1 MVWSNAQNQMIVTLK
16 TTYAFLV
23 LYYELSNQAQ
33 ACFRSSFTNTISS
46 TQFVKLS
53 FSLVLVCWCS
63 CAPCSLF
70 YSCAAAQT
78 ALQFIITA
86 ELVAARFQ
94 VASVRIAM
102 LDTAS
107 PPNDWRGNH
116 LNHLQAVIVEVIRVP
131 DLVIDTTSK
140 RLFAQ

>member
-23 LYYELSNQAQ
+23 LHYELSNQ
-33 ACFRSSFTNTISS
+33 ACFRSSFPNTMSS

-53 FSLVLVCWCS
+53 FSLVLVRWCS
-63 CAPCSLF
+63 CAPQTI
-70 YSCAAAQT
+70 YTCAAAAQM

-86 ELVAARFQ
+86 ELVAVRFQ
-94 VASVRIAM
+94 VAFVRTAM

-107 PPNDWRGNH
+107 PPNGWRGNH

-131 DLVIDTTSK
+131 DLVIDNTSK